1 MMANRLFRT
10 LAGVMAV
17 AAVAYG
23 WRLRTNTKDGQV
35 STIHTETAEPI
46 AA

>member
-23 WRLRTNTKDGQV
+23 WWLRTNTKDRQE
-35 STIHTETAEPI
+35 STTRTETAEPI